1 MRDRKKKHIIE
12 SESVSLVRRIS
23 FVVSA
28 GNPMGFDIGQRIST
42 LLKKKTLNMHD
53 IMNPVFDICNFS
65 NYIHEQLIG
74 IVAYK
79 RVFLDLVWTRFKAGG
94 SILSGDIFYNACLEN
109 KFL

>member
-1 MRDRKKKHIIE
+1 M
-12 SESVSLVRRIS
+12 
-23 FVVSA
+23 VSA

-79 RVFLDLVWTRFKAGG
+79 RIFLDMVWIDLKQEEASSQETFFTMRVLRIN
-94 SILSGDIFYNACLEN
+94 SYNIN
-109 KFL
+109 SSY